1 MWVRGLPI
9 KVVVDERGRITIP
22 SEVRRKLRLKKGAEL
37 VVEVEG
43 TSIVLKPL
51 RRIRAKDLLG
61 LAGSEKVSIEEVEA
75 SLAYTS

>member
-1 MWVRGLPI
+1 MPV

-22 SEVRRKLRLKKGAEL
+22 SEVRRKLKLRKGVEL

-43 TSIVLKPL
+43 DFIVLKPV
-51 RRIRAKDLLG
+51 RRIKAKDLLG
-61 LAGSEKVSIEEVEA
+61 LAGSEKVSIEEVEG

>member
-1 MWVRGLPI
+1 MPV

-22 SEVRRKLRLKKGAEL
+22 SEVRRKLKLRKGMEL

-43 TSIVLKPL
+43 DLIVLKPV
-51 RRIRAKDLLG
+51 RRIKARDLLG
-61 LAGSEKVSIEEVEA
+61 LAGSEKVSIEEVES